1 MSLSKKLFLAEGI
14 QVPCVNLPAEVDLGD
29 IHPWAASLAAAVEL
43 VGEGKSSAF
52 LYFVEN
58 SIQLKSVRDEL
69 KAARKQKIDFWV
81 CYPRKPFFGTDL
93 SSERTLKLTK
103 KVGLK
108 GRAEEVIDDR
118 WSAIYFTGRKAK

>member
-1 MSLSKKLFLAEGI
+1 VSLSKKLFLAEGI

>member
-1 MSLSKKLFLAEGI
+1 MSLSKKLLLAEGI
-14 QVPCVNLPAEVDLGD
+14 QVPCVNLPAEVHLDD
-29 IHPWAASLAAAVEL
+29 VHPWAASLSSAIEL
-43 VGEGKSSAF
+43 VSEGKSEAF

-58 SIQLKSVRDEL
+58 SSQLKSVRDEL
-69 KAARKQKIDFWV
+69 KIARKQKLDFWI

-93 SSERTLKLTK
+93 SSEKTLKLAK

-118 WSAIYFTGRKAK
+118 WSCIYFSSRKIR

>member
-14 QVPCVNLPAEVDLGD
+14 QVPCVNLPAEVDLGN
-29 IHPWAASLAAAVEL
+29 IHPWAASLPSAVEL
-43 VGEGKSSAF
+43 VGEGKSAAF

-58 SIQLKSVRDEL
+58 SSQLKSVRDEL
-69 KAARKQKIDFWV
+69 KAARKQKIDFWI

-93 SSERTLKLTK
+93 SSERTMKLAK

-108 GRAEEVIDDR
+108 GRAEEVIDER
-118 WSAIYFTGRKAK
+118 WSAIYFASRKTK

>member
-1 MSLSKKLFLAEGI
+1 MTLSKKMFLADGI
-14 QVPCVNLPAEVDLGD
+14 QVPCVNLPADVDLGD
-29 IHPWAASLAAAVEL
+29 IHPWAVSLHSAVEL
-43 VGEGKSSAF
+43 VSEGKSEAF

-58 SIQLKSVRDEL
+58 SSQLKSVRDEL
-69 KAARKQKIDFWV
+69 KIARKQKLDFWI

-93 SSERTLKLTK
+93 SSEKTLKLAK

-118 WSAIYFTGRKAK
+118 WSCIYFSSRKTK

>member
-14 QVPCVNLPAEVDLGD
+14 QVPCVNLPVEVDLDD
-29 IHPWAASLAAAVEL
+29 IHPWAVSLASAIEL
-43 VGEGKSSAF
+43 VSEGKSASF

-58 SIQLKSVRDEL
+58 SAQLKSVRDDL

-81 CYPRKPFFGTDL
+81 CYLHKPFFGTDL
-93 SSERTLKLTK
+93 SSDKVFRITK

-108 GRAEEVIDDR
+108 GRAEEEVDHI
-118 WSAIYFTGRKAK
+118 WSAIYFSGRKTK

>member
-1 MSLSKKLFLAEGI
+1 M
-14 QVPCVNLPAEVDLGD
+14 NLPAEVDLGD
-29 IHPWAASLAAAVEL
+29 IHPWAASLSAAVEL
-43 VGEGKSSAF
+43 VGEGKSAAF

-58 SIQLKSVRDEL
+58 SAQLKSVRDEL
-69 KAARKQKIDFWV
+69 KAARKHKIDFWI

-93 SSERTLKLTK
+93 SSEKTLKLTK

-118 WSAIYFTGRKAK
+118 WSAIYYTGRKAK

>member
-14 QVPCVNLPAEVDLGD
+14 QVPCVNLPAEVQLDD
-29 IHPWAASLAAAVEL
+29 IHPWAASLSSAMEL
-43 VGEGKSSAF
+43 VSEGKSAAF

-58 SIQLKSVRDEL
+58 ATQLKGVRDEL
-69 KAARKQKIDFWV
+69 KAARKQKIDFWI

-93 SSERTLKLTK
+93 SSEKVLKLTK

-108 GRAEEVIDDR
+108 HRAEEVLDDR
-118 WSAIYFTGRKAK
+118 WACTYFASRKTK

>member
-1 MSLSKKLFLAEGI
+1 VSLSKKLFLAEGI

-29 IHPWAASLAAAVEL
+29 IHPWAASLSSAIEMVSD
-43 VGEGKSSAF
+43 GKSSAF

-58 SIQLKSVRDEL
+58 STQLKSVREDL
-69 KAARKQKIDFWV
+69 KAARKQKLDFWI

-93 SSERTLKLTK
+93 SPERALKLTK

-108 GRAEEVIDDR
+108 ARAEEVIDDR
-118 WSAIYFTGRKAK
+118 WSCLYFSGRKAK

>member
-14 QVPCVNLPAEVDLGD
+14 QVPCVNLPAEVQLDD
-29 IHPWAASLAAAVEL
+29 IHPWAASLSSAMEL
-43 VGEGKSSAF
+43 VREGKSAAF

-58 SIQLKSVRDEL
+58 ATQLKGVRDEL
-69 KAARKQKIDFWV
+69 KAARKQKIDFWI

-93 SSERTLKLTK
+93 SSEKVLKIMK

-108 GRAEEVIDDR
+108 GRAEEVLDDR
-118 WSAIYFTGRKAK
+118 WACIYFASRKTK

>member
-14 QVPCVNLPAEVDLGD
+14 QVPCVNLPAEAQLDD
-29 IHPWAASLAAAVEL
+29 IHPWAASLSSAMEL
-43 VGEGKSSAF
+43 VSEGKSGAF

-58 SIQLKSVRDEL
+58 SDQLKSVRVEL
-69 KAARKQKIDFWV
+69 KAARKQKIAFWI

-93 SSERTLKLTK
+93 SSEKVLKLAK
-103 KVGLK
+103 KVGLR

-118 WSAIYFTGRKAK
+118 WSCIYFSSRKTK

>member
-1 MSLSKKLFLAEGI
+1 MSLSKKLLLAEGK
-14 QVPCVNLPAEVDLGD
+14 QVPCVNLPAEVHLDD
-29 IHPWAASLAAAVEL
+29 IHPWASSLSSAVEL
-43 VGEGKSSAF
+43 VSEGKSAAF

-58 SIQLKSVRDEL
+58 ATQLKSVREEL
-69 KAARKQKIDFWV
+69 KVARKHKIDFWI

-93 SSERTLKLTK
+93 TSDKTLKLAK

-118 WSAIYFTGRKAK
+118 WSCIYFASRKTR

>member
-1 MSLSKKLFLAEGI
+1 VRLSKKLLLAEGI
-14 QVPCVNLPAEVDLGD
+14 QVPCVNLPAEVDLDD
-29 IHPWAASLAAAVEL
+29 IHPWAASLSSAVEL
-43 VGEGKSSAF
+43 VGEGKSEAF
-52 LYFVEN
+52 LYFVET
-58 SIQLKSVRDEL
+58 STQLKSVRDEL
-69 KAARKQKIDFWV
+69 KVARKQKIDFWI

-93 SSERTLKLTK
+93 SSEKILRLAK